1 MNLPNSQV
9 AAISYKEGYVDVYQA
24 SVKEDKLSELE
35 KMAKNLHQ
43 HIIAGNIRYVY
54 IDLKYFDFKKVNYGL
69 ELKETLLNELVDCY
83 DFQKDVLKNS
93 LKSLHD
99 QYGDPFIVSA
109 YMNSIIED
117 GKRVIKIY
125 FDFENWVEAVINTGL
140 KLKV

>member
-1 MNLPNSQV
+1 M
-9 AAISYKEGYVDVYQA
+9 
-24 SVKEDKLSELE
+24 
-35 KMAKNLHQ
+35 
-43 HIIAGNIRYVY
+43 
-54 IDLKYFDFKKVNYGL
+54 
-69 ELKETLLNELVDCY
+69 
-83 DFQKDVLKNS
+83 KNS

-125 FDFENWVEAVINTGL
+125 FDFENWVEAVINIGL

>member
-1 MNLPNSQV
+1 MRIVKKGNDMLGLLDELISLFTDT
-9 AAISYKEGYVDVYQA
+9 AKDILGAEEGSITDKAIDIGAEL
-24 SVKEDKLSELE
+24 DK
-35 KMAKNLHQ
+35 
-43 HIIAGNIRYVY
+43 I
-54 IDLKYFDFKKVNYGL
+54 
-69 ELKETLLNELVDCY
+69 LLNDLVDCY

-99 QYGDPFIVSA
+99 QCGDPFIVSA
-109 YMNSIIED
+109 YMHSIIEN